1 MRCNLSKRF
10 KIISLITA
18 VFFSIVSVIAYIA
31 ADRFLIE
38 HVEVEV
44 IEDENSQDYSSQIDT
59 DYTAT
64 DSSYISD
71 SKEITISKIIT
82 DNDGSQ
88 LVYFVADVQL
98 TEGTMLRSAFAKD
111 KFGTNIIEV
120 PSVIAERK
128 GAIFAING
136 DYYGFRSNGVIIR
149 NGVLYR
155 NVPTRTGLALYQDG
169 SMKIY
174 DETSVSAEQLIAE
187 GVWNTLS
194 FGPVLLENN
203 TVISGIDDVEVDT
216 NFGNHS
222 IQGYQPRTGIGIIDS
237 NHFIFIV
244 VDGRNSGYSIGVTMT
259 QFANLFKELGCGI
272 AYNLDGGGSSEM
284 WFMGNVVNIP
294 CNKNGQERGTSDILY
309 II

>member
-1 MRCNLSKRF
+1 
-10 KIISLITA
+10 
-18 VFFSIVSVIAYIA
+18 VSVIAYIA